1 MAEEEETR
9 KTISLVVKTA
19 KEKKTVDIEEDA
31 SIKNLRE
38 KVSQSFNTP
47 LEQVC
52 LIFAGKIL
60 KDHETLGTHNIK
72 DGLTIHLVVRS
83 ATRSQ
88 QSRADISATPF
99 GLGSIGGLPGLAGLG
114 LGSANFMDMQQR
126 MQQEFLSNPDMMRQ
140 LMENPMVQSMMNN
153 PEYMRQLI
161 TSNPQMQQLM
171 ERNPEISHMLNN
183 PDLLRQTMEVVRN
196 PAMLQELMRSQDRA
210 LSNLE
215 SVPGGYNAL
224 RRMYTDLQE
233 PMLSAAQEQLGG
245 NPFAALINNIS
256 EGQADSV
263 QQGTENRDPLPNPWG
278 SNGDTTTHTTTTT
291 TSSTVSSTSGQNTA
305 VGGAFFGSPGMQ
317 SLMQQLIENPQLM
330 QNMMSA
336 PYMQSTLQAL
346 SANPEMAQQIV
357 ANNPLLSG
365 NPQLQEQ
372 VQNMMPIFLQQM
384 QNPEIQSLMTNPQA
398 LRAIM
403 EIQQGMEQL
412 QQVAPGAFSVFPGS
426 RPPNASTTTTTASN
440 VTSTVTATTTAA
452 NVTNTAATTVNT
464 SSTTASSS
472 TGNSGQDPFSQFM
485 SQMVSAMAQGG
496 NNTQL
501 PPEERYRTQLEQLTA
516 MGFINRDA
524 NLQALIATFG
534 DVNAAVERLLQ
545 SQQ

>member
-1 MAEEEETR
+1 MAEEEER
-9 KTISLVVKTA
+9 RETITLVVKTS

-83 ATRSQ
+83 VTRSQ

-140 LMENPMVQSMMNN
+140 LMDNPMVQSMMNN

-245 NPFAALINNIS
+245 NPFAALINNIR

-263 QQGTENRDPLPNPWG
+263 QQGTENRNPLPNPWG
-278 SNGDTTTHTTTTT
+278 SNGGTTTHTTTTT
-291 TSSTVSSTSGQNTA
+291 TSSTVSSTLGENSA

-372 VQNMMPIFLQQM
+372 VQNMMPVFLQQM
-384 QNPEIQSLMTNPQA
+384 QNPEIQSLLTNPQA

-412 QQVAPGAFSVFPGS
+412 QQVAPGAFSVFSGS
-426 RPPNASTTTTTASN
+426 RPPNANTFSTAASN
-440 VTSTVTATTTAA
+440 VTS
-452 NVTNTAATTVNT
+452 TAATTVNT
-464 SSTTASSS
+464 STTTAPSS

>member
-1 MAEEEETR
+1 MAEEELTV
-9 KTISLVVKTA
+9 KKISLVIKTA
-19 KEKKTVDIEEDA
+19 KEKKTVDIEDNA
-31 SIKNLRE
+31 SIKNLRK
-38 KVSQSFNTP
+38 KVSQHFSTP
-47 LEQVC
+47 LDQVC

-60 KDHETLGTHNIK
+60 KDHETLGSHNIK

-83 ATRSQ
+83 ATRHQERQPGTEGHQNS
-88 QSRADISATPF
+88 ADISSTPF
-99 GLGSIGGLPGLAGLG
+99 GLGNIGGLPGLAGLG
-114 LGSANFMDMQQR
+114 LGSANFMDLQQR

-210 LSNLE
+210 LSNIE
-215 SVPGGYNAL
+215 SIPGGYNAL

-245 NPFAALINNIS
+245 NPFAALMNNNIENQNNS
-256 EGQADSV
+256 G

-278 SNGDTTTHTTTTT
+278 SSGSSTASTA
-291 TSSTVSSTSGQNTA
+291 TSSTNTSSLGQNTP
-305 VGGAFFGSPGMQ
+305 GGSFFGSPGMQ
-317 SLMQQLIENPQLM
+317 SLMQQLVENPQLM

-346 SANPEMAQQIV
+346 SANPEMARQIV

-372 VQNMMPIFLQQM
+372 IRNMMPVFLQQM
-384 QNPEIQSLMTNPQA
+384 QNPEIQSLITNPQA
-398 LRAIM
+398 MRAIM
-403 EIQQGMEQL
+403 QIQQGMEQL
-412 QQVAPGAFSVFPGS
+412 RQVAPGAFSVFPGS
-426 RPPNASTTTTTASN
+426 QPSNISTTISSPNLTTTSTGVTTSNTTSTTSSSGTN
-440 VTSTVTATTTAA
+440 VTG
-452 NVTNTAATTVNT
+452 NT
-464 SSTTASSS
+464 
-472 TGNSGQDPFSQFM
+472 GHDPFSQFM

-516 MGFINRDA
+516 MGFVNRDA